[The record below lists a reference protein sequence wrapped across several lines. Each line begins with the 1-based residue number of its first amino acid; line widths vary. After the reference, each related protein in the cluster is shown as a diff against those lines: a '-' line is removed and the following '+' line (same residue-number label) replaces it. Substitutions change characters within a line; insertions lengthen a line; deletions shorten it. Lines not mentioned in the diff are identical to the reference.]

1 MSLHFPAMRSTRAA
15 AEAAGQFV
23 LGAAGGAAVWVG
35 SGYLQDPGLHD
46 AATYAASGLVAA
58 GAVGAMSSYRKTV
71 RAEVLAILHR
81 ALAPQVGPL
90 ATSSVKVRR
99 WETLEVPRKIVIRYD
114 ATAPSDDAGWLTK
127 ILESTHRRMKRRYR
141 CVSHDESKCRLVLH
155 AIPAAEEPEQAPDP
169 FIADRAEQIIKQL
182 LGTNATYK
190 ATWDEDRLVRLA
202 VAHKAGLRVSPHAI
216 VRTRIEGSLEK
227 MLPGRWRAKW
237 DLVED
242 KVTFEVRPNLPPSV
256 LRTPTPVAEEE
267 LRDIPYG
274 VDEDMQVLCWSLRS
288 SAGTPHF
295 LVNGATGAGKTVLVR
310 GVVLEMA
317 RRGWQVRICDPKRV
331 EFIGLKS
338 WPNVEIVA
346 TAVPDIVA
354 VIHDT
359 NVEMERR
366 YRAMENG
373 EAEKFEP
380 IVLVLDEFRYFY
392 GQVNTWW
399 QSVKPSRAPK
409 ECPILDEF
417 NAIAVLGRTADVHL
431 VVGTQRPDAQF
442 LGGDTRDQFGARCS
456 LGRLSP
462 EGARMMWGAHHIG
475 VAVPRGCP
483 GRGTAVGDDGG
494 AVEMQAY
501 WTPDPT
507 KADGAD
513 LELLE
518 KMRPEQT
525 RWPRR
530 VVVPPEMVDLDGNEV
545 ELQGSYALWQEAE
558 LALLSDHPELQRA
571 ALDTDRRTGASV
583 SVSSSPVVEED
594 LSDAEDFD
602 RDYAAP
608 EPLRV
613 MDLQP
618 GQMVLVDEP
627 TDTWGVV
634 ETVEKDEIESDHAAV
649 CWRSDDGSDFGVL
662 SLDADGVISTRV
674 QIERE

>member
-1 MSLHFPAMRSTRAA
+1 
-15 AEAAGQFV
+15 
-23 LGAAGGAAVWVG
+23 
-35 SGYLQDPGLHD
+35 
-46 AATYAASGLVAA
+46 
-58 GAVGAMSSYRKTV
+58 
-71 RAEVLAILHR
+71 
-81 ALAPQVGPL
+81 
-90 ATSSVKVRR
+90 
-99 WETLEVPRKIVIRYD
+99 
-114 ATAPSDDAGWLTK
+114 
-127 ILESTHRRMKRRYR
+127 
-141 CVSHDESKCRLVLH
+141 
-155 AIPAAEEPEQAPDP
+155 
-169 FIADRAEQIIKQL
+169 
-182 LGTNATYK
+182 
-190 ATWDEDRLVRLA
+190 
-202 VAHKAGLRVSPHAI
+202 
-216 VRTRIEGSLEK
+216 
-227 MLPGRWRAKW
+227 
-237 DLVED
+237 
-242 KVTFEVRPNLPPSV
+242 
-256 LRTPTPVAEEE
+256 
-267 LRDIPYG
+267 
-274 VDEDMQVLCWSLRS
+274 
-288 SAGTPHF
+288 
-295 LVNGATGAGKTVLVR
+295 
-310 GVVLEMA
+310 
-317 RRGWQVRICDPKRV
+317 
-331 EFIGLKS
+331 
-338 WPNVEIVA
+338 
-346 TAVPDIVA
+346 
-354 VIHDT
+354 
-359 NVEMERR
+359 
-366 YRAMENG
+366 
-373 EAEKFEP
+373 
-380 IVLVLDEFRYFY
+380 
-392 GQVNTWW
+392 
-399 QSVKPSRAPK
+399 
-409 ECPILDEF
+409 
-417 NAIAVLGRTADVHL
+417 
-431 VVGTQRPDAQF
+431 
-442 LGGDTRDQFGARCS
+442 
-456 LGRLSP
+456 
-462 EGARMMWGAHHIG
+462 MMWGAHHIG

-583 SVSSSPVVEED
+583 SVSSSPVVEDD

>member
-1 MSLHFPAMRSTRAA
+1 MTLSLPAMRSTRAA
-15 AEAAGQFV
+15 ADAAGQFA
-23 LGAAGGAAVWVG
+23 LGAAGGAAAWVG
-35 SGYLQDPGLHD
+35 SGYLEDPALHQASLLAAPGL
-46 AATYAASGLVAA
+46 LVAGVVSA
-58 GAVGAMSSYRKTV
+58 TASYRKTV
-71 RAEVLAILHR
+71 RDEVAAILQR
-81 ALAPQVGPL
+81 AMAPQIGPPSS
-90 ATSSVKVRR
+90 SSVRVKR
-99 WETLEVPRKIVIRYD
+99 WESLEVPRKIVVNYD
-114 ATAPSDDAGWLTK
+114 PTAPSNDVGWLTK
-127 ILESTHRRMKRRYR
+127 LLDATHRRMKRRYR
-141 CVSHDESKCRLVLH
+141 CAVHDESRCRLVLV
-155 AIPAAEEPEQAPDP
+155 AVPLADEPDQAPDP
-169 FIADRAEQIIKQL
+169 FIAERAEEIVKKL
-182 LGTNATYK
+182 LGANATLK
-190 ATWDEDRLVRLA
+190 ATWDQERLIRIA
-202 VAHKAGLRVSPHAI
+202 VTHGDGLKVSHAI
-216 VRTRIEGSLEK
+216 VRTRMESTLER

-237 DLVED
+237 DLIKD
-242 KVTFEVRPNLPPSV
+242 MVTFEVRPNLPPSI
-256 LRTPTPVAEEE
+256 RRGPEPVAPDD

-310 GVVLEMA
+310 GVVLELA
-317 RRGWQVRICDPKRV
+317 RREWQVRICDPKRV

-373 EAEKFEP
+373 EADDFEP

-399 QSVKPSRAPK
+399 QSVKPARAPK

-483 GRGTAVGDDGG
+483 GRGTAVGQDGG

-507 KADGAD
+507 KADGED
-513 LELLE
+513 RDLLE
-518 KMRPEQT
+518 AMRPIHN

-530 VVVPPEMVDLDGNEV
+530 VVVPPEMVDDDGNEL
-545 ELQGSYALWQEAE
+545 ELQGSYRLWQEAP
-558 LALLSDHPELQRA
+558 LALLSDHPELERA

-583 SVSSSPVVEED
+583 AVSSTPSAAVDVD
-594 LSDAEDFD
+594 DIDH
-602 RDYAAP
+602 DYAEP
-608 EPLRV
+608 EPIRV
-613 MDLQP
+613 GDLQP
-618 GQMVLVDEP
+618 GQMVLIDEP

-634 ETVEKDEIESDHAAV
+634 ETVETDQLDSDHAAV
-649 CWRSDDGSDFGVL
+649 CWRSDDGTDFGVL
-662 SLDADGVISTRV
+662 SLEIDGAVPTRT
-674 QIERE
+674 QLERE